1 MQQEWELDLVE
12 LDVKGLSRNN
22 LEKEIKKAV
31 QENEKSLGIF
41 LSYYARVDGAIAENV
56 QLDGGIAFDND
67 LSGSFVLNFDK
78 VFHNACLNIHEQEKD
93 KLKIEF
99 LLLHEDAK
107 IKLTGPFWPE
117 RMTDDL

>member
-1 MQQEWELDLVE
+1 MQQEWLLDLGE
-12 LDVKGLSRNN
+12 LEVIAMSRNT
-22 LEKEIKKAV
+22 LEKGIKKAV
-31 QENEKSLGIF
+31 QENEKPLGIF

-56 QLDGGIAFDND
+56 QLDGGIAFDNE

-99 LLLHEDAK
+99 RLLPGDAK
-107 IKLTGPFWPE
+107 IYLKGPFWPE
-117 RMTDDL
+117 RMPDDI

>member
-1 MQQEWELDLVE
+1 MQQDWLLKLGELDI
-12 LDVKGLSRNN
+12 KAMSKNT
-22 LEKEIKKAV
+22 LEKELRKAV

-56 QLDGGIAFDND
+56 QLDGCIAFDND
-67 LSGSFVLNFDK
+67 LTGNFFLNFDK

-99 LLLHEDAK
+99 RLLPDDKK